1 MMWKLWS
8 AEGALCTICN
18 HRETHRE
25 RERERERER
34 KGAFDEAVVA
44 LHR

>member
-25 RERERERER
+25 RER